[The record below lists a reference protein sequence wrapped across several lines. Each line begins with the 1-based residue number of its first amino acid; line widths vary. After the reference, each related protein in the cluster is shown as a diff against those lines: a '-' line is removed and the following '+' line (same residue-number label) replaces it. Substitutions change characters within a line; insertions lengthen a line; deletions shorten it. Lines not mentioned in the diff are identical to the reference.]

1 MSSQTSVRSGLRGD
15 YRKDKTMLK
24 KLMLMLF
31 LSLVMSAT
39 AAPIMKSVF
48 GIGSTT
54 AYAQDS
60 QGDDDNQGDENV
72 DEQ

>member
-1 MSSQTSVRSGLRGD
+1 M
-15 YRKDKTMLK
+15 TMLK

-31 LSLVMSAT
+31 LSLVMSGT

-54 AYAQDS
+54 AYAAEDDDS
-60 QGDDDNQGDENV
+60 QGDSDAQGEDL
-72 DEQ
+72 DSQ

>member
-1 MSSQTSVRSGLRGD
+1 MTHALTHAIQLKGND
-15 YRKDKTMLK
+15 HLK

-31 LSLVMSAT
+31 LSLLMSGT

-60 QGDDDNQGDENV
+60 QGEDDNQGDEDI